1 VTTPLAAVGQRVTV
15 DDSGT
20 HYAATVARTPFYD
33 PDKKRV
39 RS

>member
-1 VTTPLAAVGQRVTV
+1 MALATIGQRVTV
-15 DDSGT
+15 DDNGT

-33 PDKKRV
+33 PEKKRV